1 MKKELIK
8 IPTVSCDV
16 IESSVLYD
24 SMIGSSV
31 ITLNKLKDSR
41 AYVHKRIYKDRLVSD
56 EMVDDAIRECA
67 IISQLEHP
75 NIVSFFSYKIS
86 EEYIDINLE
95 YLNKHD
101 YLHRKI
107 SEVYCSVA

>member
-8 IPTVSCDV
+8 IPTVSCDIVESNV
-16 IESSVLYD
+16 IYD

-31 ITLNKLKDSR
+31 ITLNKTKDSR
-41 AYVHKRIYKDRLVSD
+41 VYVHKRIYKDRLVSE
-56 EMVDDAIRECA
+56 EMLEDAIRECT
-67 IISQLEHP
+67 IISQLDHP
-75 NIVSFFSYKIS
+75 NIVSFYNYKIS
-86 EEYIDINLE
+86 DEFIDINLE

-107 SEVYCSVA
+107 SEVY